1 MSDKTP
7 NPSAGILW
15 FILLTTLYFPIK
27 YYRKSDET
35 AVSFIYILFVIAIE
49 FFINFDLTKKI
60 CETGQLPTAIFVT
73 AIPWILIFGVFNL
86 MIMLFPGWLAPFSN
100 TFGYG
105 FVKILGLSKLIY
117 EIFKPKNTTNSDNKI
132 QETLAQIYGN
142 ESLLINQITPSNFE
156 KFWDTSSIL
165 FKPSVNKDVL
175 AGNTDLKDKLEN
187 FVRIKY
193 FVSEYIW
200 YILLGTLITS
210 ASFNY
215 IINSGCNKPLSL
227 MENNDKKLKDINT
240 KFLNKKAKTVYKV

>member
-86 MIMLFPGWLAPFSN
+86 MIMLFAGWLPLFSN

-105 FVKILGLSKLIY
+105 IAKLMGVSSTMNELFVKSKDGSKSKKGELKLAN
-117 EIFKPKNTTNSDNKI
+117 EM
-132 QETLAQIYGN
+132 LAQICMH
-142 ESLLINQITPSNFE
+142 LVQ
-156 KFWDTSSIL
+156 
-165 FKPSVNKDVL
+165 
-175 AGNTDLKDKLEN
+175 
-187 FVRIKY
+187 
-193 FVSEYIW
+193 
-200 YILLGTLITS
+200 TLRQKI
-210 ASFNY
+210 
-215 IINSGCNKPLSL
+215 
-227 MENNDKKLKDINT
+227 
-240 KFLNKKAKTVYKV
+240 